1 MSVEAFT
8 VDGKVTIDTTPF
20 ESGIAKVTSQLSEL
34 SGSMKSM
41 MDMGGGNWNF
51 NGALNGL
58 KTLKDDLAVIKE
70 DIATMNTEF
79 SNTQGIN
86 ALKTEIASLRK
97 EIENIK
103 GKINEIGSV
112 AQENVTKVGNAI
124 DTAKQKTLGWSEQ
137 IAKVTEGIVSLMS
150 KEEFSNYILEQ
161 QESEIGQI
169 NARWREMQGLIQ
181 SNSTFM
187 REIEAS
193 GSNIARYF
201 THETQILERNVAL
214 LEQEAELTSM
224 LNQRSRQ
231 NATTISKI
239 SRELSRVANFSKEVG
254 TYFANEDKILRMSLR
269 TIQEQ
274 DRILADKLAKSER
287 ETQLA
292 KEIADINKMDMDLRK
307 ATGSALSEIV
317 DLTGLEADN
326 ILKVANGEKEVLS
339 FIEKQVGAEKERL
352 DLIMAIN
359 EMESAQISKVPVT
372 GGNGTKGGKNKL
384 DKMGYL
390 PSRIGSMALTMWGF
404 NEIMDI
410 YNNTYSHINA
420 EGQRDY
426 FAKRIGMDTKA
437 LNEFKGEIAS
447 MQKQY
452 QKLDMTVVGANAL
465 ETASKY
471 GVASKDL
478 GNLTQVMAIYG
489 SEFVKQGRSQED
501 SILAINDALDGEL
514 RRLKEVGIGA
524 EELEATGL
532 WSGDES
538 DKTGMILAL
547 LQIADERGYTKT
559 AQEITNL
566 SDAIQVLEVRLAID
580 LAQAFHIVEPILTET
595 AKVFVGLLTIAEQ
608 LAKVIGDLGKAFGG
622 WLDSTFGK
630 GTSTKVFDGITKG
643 LGYLLAFLIMYKVAD
658 KIREAVSGFSLLGKG
673 WDKLQD
679 KLGKTKGMDKASD
692 SLDDFT
698 NSTTGGTKG
707 TGGGFKENFKEQ
719 WGKLGKD
726 LGIIARVFV
735 DVAVA
740 LALAFV
746 LIEEGILIISGIGA
760 TYDAL
765 KPQFDSGIE
774 FIKEF
779 GVWFALL
786 GGAMLVF
793 SYALGKVPESAMQ
806 TVTKGATKLAYGM
819 AIAIG
824 LVAEAIVLL
833 IAPMTA
839 IALLGGTASFLGTNL
854 DKGLEVIT
862 WVGNALH
869 QIDLPIALFI
879 GGFLAISLVL
889 GLVQPL
895 TLALVIG
902 IASSIVLVTEAIG
915 LLILPLGAIA
925 LLGGT
930 ASALGEENINQGAET
945 IAMIGRVLKVLSD
958 AMVDLFVVD
967 IATLGVMLTEKATE
981 LVTGKTGL
989 EALTDEIIPSLTDF
1003 IKRFNGLEMGEPVD
1017 QAKVQAIQQMATDI
1031 PPLFQAIQKVNNAM
1045 GTSDAVGNIFGALG
1059 GGISGAIGMG
1069 LSAKLD
1075 QLYNDIRD
1083 VMNFANKLGGLG
1095 TGGNA
1100 NTTAIQQT
1108 ANAITQ
1114 LKTKLNLFIT
1124 TISGASARVQSA
1136 STRLGNALPTGFK
1149 TGSASF
1155 GSAVVSVL
1163 AKGISAVQSR
1173 YATWLSG
1180 GRASAQKLTDGFKN
1194 HKPTLKTIVV
1204 KEMDYALQ
1212 ELDNRKDDFYYKG
1225 QALGKQLSDGFESS
1239 GGLNVGSPANIAR
1252 TIAKEMEYSML
1263 ALDNG
1268 KQLMYRGGQALG
1280 RALTNGYNSYGNL
1293 RTDVGVLASKGVNS
1307 EQLQANAKNIQLNGN
1322 QKGQTPQLTQTNINI
1337 DMSNST
1343 VIGVQDLDNK
1353 IRQAVEKAIVSIN
1366 SPNGAIGY

>member
-20 ESGIAKVTSQLSEL
+20 ESGIAKVTSKLSEL

-41 MDMGGGNWNF
+41 MEMGGGNWNF

-58 KTLKDDLAVIKE
+58 KTLKDDIAVIKQ

-79 SNTQGIN
+79 ANTKGIN
-86 ALKTEIASLRK
+86 ALKTEIASLRS
-97 EIENIK
+97 EID
-103 GKINEIGSV
+103 
-112 AQENVTKVGNAI
+112 AI
-124 DTAKQKTLGWSEQ
+124 KQKVNETTTQTVQRVREV
-137 IAKVTEGIVSLMS
+137 KTEISAIVSGTEPLVQLWSAMNGQMA
-150 KEEFSNYILEQ
+150 EHYDILGIYN
-161 QESEIGQI
+161 SEIGQI
-169 NARWREMQGLIQ
+169 NAKWRETQGLVEK
-181 SNSTFM
+181 NTAFM
-187 REIEAS
+187 KEIEVS
-193 GSNIARYF
+193 GSNIAKYF
-201 THETQILERNVAL
+201 THETQILERNVSL
-214 LEQEAELTSM
+214 LEQEAELTN
-224 LNQRSRQ
+224 LLTQKSRQ
-231 NATTISKI
+231 NATTISQI
-239 SRELSRVANFSKEVG
+239 SRELSRVTNFSREVG

-269 TIQEQ
+269 TLQEQ

-287 ETQLA
+287 ETALA
-292 KEIADINKMDMDLRK
+292 REIAEINKLDMDIRRASANAEAEMLAFLESERGVISSI
-307 ATGSALSEIV
+307 TGSREKGLSVINKE
-317 DLTGLEADN
+317 LSL
-326 ILKVANGEKEVLS
+326 EKE
-339 FIEKQVGAEKERL
+339 KMA
-352 DLIMAIN
+352 LIGEETALIN
-359 EMESAQISKVPVT
+359 EQNAVKQKGAVT
-372 GGNGTKGGKNKL
+372 GANGGKNKL

-404 NEIMDI
+404 NELMDI

-437 LNEFKGEIAS
+437 LNGFKGEIAS

-478 GNLTQVMAIYG
+478 GNLTKVMAIYG

-580 LAQAFHIVEPILTET
+580 LAQAFHIIEPILTET

-608 LAKVIGDLGKAFGG
+608 LAKVIGDLGKAFGS

-630 GTSTKVFDGITKG
+630 GTSTKFFDGITKG

-673 WDKLQD
+673 WGKLQD
-679 KLGKTKGMDKASD
+679 KLGRTKGMDKASD
-692 SLDDFT
+692 SLGDFT
-698 NSTTGGTKG
+698 NSTTGGTVSK
-707 TGGGFKENFKEQ
+707 GGGFKENFMAQ
-719 WGKLGKD
+719 WSKLGKD
-726 LGIIARVFV
+726 LGKMARVFV

-765 KPQFDSGIE
+765 KPQFESGVE

-779 GVWFALL
+779 GLWFALL
-786 GGAMLVF
+786 GGAMLGL
-793 SYALGKVPESAMQ
+793 SYAIGRIPKGVEKAI
-806 TVTKGATKLAYGM
+806 TKGATKLAYGM

-824 LVAEAIVLL
+824 LIAEAIVLL

-854 DKGLEVIT
+854 DKGLEVIS
-862 WVGNALH
+862 WIGNALH
-869 QIDLPIALFI
+869 KIDLPVALFI
-879 GGFLAISLVL
+879 GGFLAISLLL

-895 TLALVIG
+895 TLALAVG
-902 IASSIVLVTEAIG
+902 IASALLLVTEAIVM
-915 LLILPLGAIA
+915 LIPPLGAIA

-930 ASALGEENINQGAET
+930 ASMLGEDKIQQGAET
-945 IAMIGRVLKVLSD
+945 IKMIGNVLQVL
-958 AMVDLFVVD
+958 AQAIPYLLVVDLSIFGVQLVEWGNRLLSGGKDGLTTLVQD
-967 IATLGVMLTEKATE
+967 ILPTIQTFISDFNDLDFSETLDT
-981 LVTGKTGL
+981 
-989 EALTDEIIPSLTDF
+989 
-1003 IKRFNGLEMGEPVD
+1003 
-1017 QAKVQAIQQMATDI
+1017 AKVQAVTTMANQI
-1031 PPLFQAIQKVNNAM
+1031 PPMFRAVQNLNN
-1045 GTSDAVGNIFGALG
+1045 VLG
-1059 GGISGAIGMG
+1059 GGGVSVSLLGGLIEIKSDSGLGD
-1069 LSAKLD
+1069 KLTAF
-1075 QLYNDIRD
+1075 YEDIKA
-1083 VMNFANKLGGLG
+1083 VMDFARKLGGLG
-1095 TGGNA
+1095 TGGNE

-1108 ANAITQ
+1108 SNAITQ
-1114 LKTKLNLFIT
+1114 LKTKLDLFIT
-1124 TISGASARVQSA
+1124 TISGASVKVQTA
-1136 STRLGNALPTGFK
+1136 STKLGNALPNGFK
-1149 TGSASF
+1149 TGSSSF

-1163 AKGISAVQSR
+1163 AKGVREIQSR
-1173 YATWLSG
+1173 YNTFNNG
-1180 GRASAQKLTDGFKN
+1180 GKTLGQKMIDGFKN
-1194 HKPTLKTIVV
+1194 HKPSLKTVTS
-1204 KEMDYALQ
+1204 KEIDYALD
-1212 ELDNRKDDFYYKG
+1212 ELDDAKDDFYNKG
-1225 QALGKQLSDGFESS
+1225 KALGSELTRGYQDGADIHSP
-1239 GGLNVGSPANIAR
+1239 GLIAR
-1252 TIAKEMEYSML
+1252 TTARELRYTMD
-1263 ALDNG
+1263 ALDTG
-1268 KQLMYRGGQALG
+1268 KKMMYQGGVALG
-1280 RALTNGYNSYGNL
+1280 QALTNGYNSYGNL
-1293 RTDVGVLASKGVNS
+1293 RTDVGVLAQKGVSN
-1307 EQLQANAKNIQLNGN
+1307 EQLQANARSVQGKGKGN
-1322 QKGQTPQLTQTNINI
+1322 QQTQQLTQTNINI

-1353 IRQAVEKAIVSIN
+1353 IRQAVEKAIVSSN
-1366 SPNGAIGY
+1366 SPNGATGY

>member
-20 ESGIAKVTSQLSEL
+20 ESGIAKVTSKLSEL

-41 MDMGGGNWNF
+41 MEMGGGNWNF

-58 KTLKDDLAVIKE
+58 KTLKDDIAVIKQ

-79 SNTQGIN
+79 ANTKGIN
-86 ALKTEIASLRK
+86 ALKTEIASLRS
-97 EIENIK
+97 EID
-103 GKINEIGSV
+103 
-112 AQENVTKVGNAI
+112 AI
-124 DTAKQKTLGWSEQ
+124 KQKVNETTTQTVQRVREV
-137 IAKVTEGIVSLMS
+137 KTEISAIVSGTEPLVQLWSAMNGRMA
-150 KEEFSNYILEQ
+150 EHYDILGIYN
-161 QESEIGQI
+161 SEIGQI
-169 NARWREMQGLIQ
+169 NAKWRETQGLVEK
-181 SNSTFM
+181 NTAFM
-187 REIEAS
+187 KEIEVS
-193 GSNIARYF
+193 GSNIAKYF
-201 THETQILERNVAL
+201 THETQILERNVSL
-214 LEQEAELTSM
+214 LEQEAELTN
-224 LNQRSRQ
+224 LLTQKSRQ
-231 NATTISKI
+231 NATTISQI
-239 SRELSRVANFSKEVG
+239 SRELSRVTNFSREVG

-269 TIQEQ
+269 TLQEQ

-287 ETQLA
+287 ETALA
-292 KEIADINKMDMDLRK
+292 REIAEINKLDMDIRRASANAEAEMLAFLESERGVISSI
-307 ATGSALSEIV
+307 TGSREKGLSVINKE
-317 DLTGLEADN
+317 LSL
-326 ILKVANGEKEVLS
+326 EKE
-339 FIEKQVGAEKERL
+339 KMA
-352 DLIMAIN
+352 LIGEETALIN
-359 EMESAQISKVPVT
+359 EQNAVKEKGAVT
-372 GGNGTKGGKNKL
+372 GVNGGKNKL

-404 NEIMDI
+404 NELMDI

-437 LNEFKGEIAS
+437 LNGFKGEIAS

-478 GNLTQVMAIYG
+478 GNLTKVMAIYG

-580 LAQAFHIVEPILTET
+580 LAQAFHIIEPILTET

-608 LAKVIGDLGKAFGG
+608 LAKVIGDLGKAFGS

-630 GTSTKVFDGITKG
+630 GTSTKFFDGITKG

-673 WDKLQD
+673 WGKLQD
-679 KLGKTKGMDKASD
+679 KLGRTKGMDKASD
-692 SLDDFT
+692 SLGDFT
-698 NSTTGGTKG
+698 NSTTGGTVSK
-707 TGGGFKENFKEQ
+707 GGGFKENFMAQ
-719 WGKLGKD
+719 WSKLGKD
-726 LGIIARVFV
+726 LGKMARVFV

-765 KPQFDSGIE
+765 KPQFESGVE

-779 GVWFALL
+779 GLWFALL
-786 GGAMLVF
+786 GGAMLGL
-793 SYALGKVPESAMQ
+793 SYAIGRIPKGVEKAI
-806 TVTKGATKLAYGM
+806 TKGATKLAYGM

-824 LVAEAIVLL
+824 LIAEAIVLL

-854 DKGLEVIT
+854 DKGLEVIS
-862 WVGNALH
+862 WIGNALH
-869 QIDLPIALFI
+869 KIDLPVALFI
-879 GGFLAISLVL
+879 GGFLAISLLL

-895 TLALVIG
+895 TLALAVG
-902 IASSIVLVTEAIG
+902 IASALLLVTEAIVM
-915 LLILPLGAIA
+915 LIPPLGAIA

-930 ASALGEENINQGAET
+930 ASMLGEDKIQQGAET
-945 IAMIGRVLKVLSD
+945 IKMIGNVLQVL
-958 AMVDLFVVD
+958 AQAIPYLLVVDLSIFGVQLVEWGNRLLSGGKDGLTTLVQD
-967 IATLGVMLTEKATE
+967 ILPTIQTFISDFNDLDFSETLDT
-981 LVTGKTGL
+981 
-989 EALTDEIIPSLTDF
+989 
-1003 IKRFNGLEMGEPVD
+1003 
-1017 QAKVQAIQQMATDI
+1017 AKVQAVTTMANQI
-1031 PPLFQAIQKVNNAM
+1031 PPMFRAVQNLNN
-1045 GTSDAVGNIFGALG
+1045 VLG
-1059 GGISGAIGMG
+1059 GGGVSVSLLGGLIEIKSDSGLGD
-1069 LSAKLD
+1069 KLTAF
-1075 QLYNDIRD
+1075 YEDIKA
-1083 VMNFANKLGGLG
+1083 VMDFARKLGGLG
-1095 TGGNA
+1095 TGGNE

-1108 ANAITQ
+1108 SNAITQ
-1114 LKTKLNLFIT
+1114 LKTKLDLFIT
-1124 TISGASARVQSA
+1124 TISGASVKVQTA
-1136 STRLGNALPTGFK
+1136 STKLGNALPNGFK
-1149 TGSASF
+1149 TGSSSF

-1163 AKGISAVQSR
+1163 AKGVREIQSR
-1173 YATWLSG
+1173 YNTFNNG
-1180 GRASAQKLTDGFKN
+1180 GKTLGQKMIDGFKN
-1194 HKPTLKTIVV
+1194 HKPSLKTVTS
-1204 KEMDYALQ
+1204 KEIDYALD
-1212 ELDNRKDDFYYKG
+1212 ELDDAKDDFYNKG
-1225 QALGKQLSDGFESS
+1225 KALGSELTRGYQDGADIHSP
-1239 GGLNVGSPANIAR
+1239 GLIAR
-1252 TIAKEMEYSML
+1252 TTARELRYTMD
-1263 ALDNG
+1263 ALDTG
-1268 KQLMYRGGQALG
+1268 KKMMYQGGVALG
-1280 RALTNGYNSYGNL
+1280 QALTNGYNSYGNL
-1293 RTDVGVLASKGVNS
+1293 RTDVGVLAQKGVSN
-1307 EQLQANAKNIQLNGN
+1307 EQLQANARSVQGKGKGN
-1322 QKGQTPQLTQTNINI
+1322 QQTQQLTQTNINI

-1366 SPNGAIGY
+1366 SPNGATGY

>member
-20 ESGIAKVTSQLSEL
+20 ESGIAKVTSKLSEL

-41 MDMGGGNWNF
+41 MEMGGGNWNF
-51 NGALNGL
+51 NGALDGL
-58 KTLKDDLAVIKE
+58 KTLKDDIAVIKQ

-79 SNTQGIN
+79 ANTKGIETLRSEILELRSEIDAIKQKVN
-86 ALKTEIASLRK
+86 ETTTQTVQRVREVKTEIS
-97 EIENIK
+97 
-103 GKINEIGSV
+103 
-112 AQENVTKVGNAI
+112 AI
-124 DTAKQKTLGWSEQ
+124 TSGTEPLVQLWSAMNGQLSEHYDILG
-137 IAKVTEGIVSLMS
+137 IY
-150 KEEFSNYILEQ
+150 N
-161 QESEIGQI
+161 SEIGQI
-169 NARWREMQGLIQ
+169 NAKWRETQGLVEK
-181 SNSTFM
+181 NTAFM
-187 REIEAS
+187 KEIEVS
-193 GSNIARYF
+193 GSNIAKYF
-201 THETQILERNVAL
+201 THETQILERNVSL
-214 LEQEAELTSM
+214 LEQEAELTN
-224 LNQRSRQ
+224 LLTQKSRQ
-231 NATTISKI
+231 NATTISQI
-239 SRELSRVANFSKEVG
+239 SRELSRVTNFSREVG

-269 TIQEQ
+269 TLQEQ

-287 ETQLA
+287 ETALA
-292 KEIADINKMDMDLRK
+292 REIAEINKLDMDIRRASANAEAEMLAFLESERGVISSI
-307 ATGSALSEIV
+307 TGSREKGLSVINKE
-317 DLTGLEADN
+317 LSL
-326 ILKVANGEKEVLS
+326 EKE
-339 FIEKQVGAEKERL
+339 KMA
-352 DLIMAIN
+352 LIGEETALIN
-359 EMESAQISKVPVT
+359 EQNAVKQKGAVT
-372 GGNGTKGGKNKL
+372 GANGGKNKL
-384 DKMGYL
+384 DKTGYL

-404 NEIMDI
+404 NELMDI

-426 FAKRIGMDTKA
+426 FADRIGMDTKA
-437 LNEFKGEIAS
+437 LNGFKGEIAS

-478 GNLTQVMAIYG
+478 GNLTKVMAIYG

-580 LAQAFHIVEPILTET
+580 LAQAFHIIEPVLKET
-595 AKVFVGLLTIAEQ
+595 ATVFIGLLTIAEQ
-608 LAKVIGDLGKAFGG
+608 LAKVIGDLGKAFGS

-630 GTSTKVFDGITKG
+630 GTSTKFFDGITKG

-673 WDKLQD
+673 WGKLQD
-679 KLGKTKGMDKASD
+679 KLGRTKGMDKASD
-692 SLDDFT
+692 SLGDFT
-698 NSTTGGTKG
+698 NSTTGGTVSK
-707 TGGGFKENFKEQ
+707 GGGFKENFKAQ
-719 WGKLGKD
+719 WSKLGKD
-726 LGIIARVFV
+726 LGKMARVFV

-765 KPQFDSGIE
+765 KPQFESGIE

-779 GVWFALL
+779 GLWFALL
-786 GGAMLVF
+786 GGAMLGL
-793 SYALGKVPESAMQ
+793 SYALGKVPDSAMK
-806 TVTKGATKLAYGM
+806 TIGKGATKLAYGM

-824 LVAEAIVLL
+824 LVTEAIGLL
-833 IAPMTA
+833 IAPMLA

-854 DKGLEVIT
+854 DKGLEVIS
-862 WVGNALH
+862 WIGNALH
-869 QIDLPIALFI
+869 QIDLPVALFI
-879 GGFLAISLVL
+879 GGFLAISLLL

-895 TLALVIG
+895 TLALAVG
-902 IASSIVLVTEAIG
+902 IASALLLVTEAIVM
-915 LLILPLGAIA
+915 LIPPLGAIA

-930 ASALGEENINQGAET
+930 ASMLGEDNINQGAET
-945 IAMIGRVLKVLSD
+945 IRMIGRVLNVLAD
-958 AMVDLFVVD
+958 AMVDLVVVD
-967 IATLGVMLTEKATE
+967 LGVLADRVLNFATQ
-981 LVTGKTGL
+981 LMNGGKDAMTTLIEGIL
-989 EALTDEIIPSLTDF
+989 PSLRDF
-1003 IKRFNGLEMGEPVD
+1003 ISDFNDLEMGEPVD
-1017 QAKVQAIQQMATDI
+1017 QTKVQAVTTMANQI
-1031 PPLFQAIQKVNNAM
+1031 PPMFR
-1045 GTSDAVGNIFGALG
+1045 AVQNLTNSLG
-1059 GGISGAIGMG
+1059 GGGVSVSLFGGLIEFKSDSGLG
-1069 LSAKLD
+1069 SKLGA
-1075 QLYNDIRD
+1075 LYKDIKD
-1083 VMNFANKLGGLG
+1083 VMDFANKLGGLG

-1114 LKTKLNLFIT
+1114 LKVKLNLFIT
-1124 TISGASARVQSA
+1124 TISSASARVQSA

-1163 AKGISAVQSR
+1163 AKGVHQVQSR
-1173 YATWLSG
+1173 YATFNNG
-1180 GRASAQKLTDGFKN
+1180 GKALGQKLVDGFKN
-1194 HKPTLKTIVV
+1194 HKPSLKTVTS
-1204 KEMDYALQ
+1204 KEIDYALD
-1212 ELDNRKDDFYYKG
+1212 ELDDSKDDFYSKG
-1225 QALGKQLSDGFESS
+1225 KALGEELTRGYQDGADIHSP
-1239 GGLNVGSPANIAR
+1239 GLIAR
-1252 TIAKEMEYSML
+1252 TTARELRYTMD
-1263 ALDNG
+1263 ALDTG
-1268 KQLMYRGGQALG
+1268 KKMMYQGGVALG
-1280 RALTNGYNSYGNL
+1280 QALTNGYNSYGNL
-1293 RTDVGVLASKGVNS
+1293 RTDVGVLAQKGVSN
-1307 EQLQANAKNIQLNGN
+1307 EQLQANARSVQGKGKGN
-1322 QKGQTPQLTQTNINI
+1322 QQNPQLTQTNINI

-1366 SPNGAIGY
+1366 SPDGAIGY